1 MTTNSTS
8 SLLPSSRAITW
19 HSFVTRLSQILLTC
33 AWSAIASDFKV
44 VVESLRGVRGHQN
57 TPLWLLRQWDLD
69 NNIVPLRERG
79 KGRIGVHGGVSAV
92 SLNWVVSADG
102 LQCETIEGKWD
113 GKNYTVW
120 LLSPAFGPMYPVS
133 RQTWGLG
140 DCMRHNRRIFYLT
153 FYHFFII
160 AQELDK
166 VLLLS
171 AKSKPASTCYHSVT
185 LPSTVYINS

>member
-1 MTTNSTS
+1 MTTNSTL

-44 VVESLRGVRGHQN
+44 VVESLRGVWGHQN
-57 TPLWLLRQWDLD
+57 TPLWLLRHWVLD

-102 LQCETIEGKWD
+102 LQCETIVGKWD

-120 LLSPAFGPMYPVS
+120 LLSPAFRPMYPVS
-133 RQTWGLG
+133 RKTWGLG
-140 DCMRHNRRIFYLT
+140 DCMRHNRGIFYFLPLFRHCT
-153 FYHFFII
+153 GIRQSS
-160 AQELDK
+160 ATVSQVKTCLN
-166 VLLLS
+166 LLPQCDS
-171 AKSKPASTCYHSVT
+171 AFHS
-185 LPSTVYINS
+185 IH